1 MRTLEPANRVRIGAL
16 AIAVV
21 VLVVG
26 VGQSFSSLPMLFATA
41 SYYGQFSDSGGLS
54 KDDKVR
60 IVGMDVG
67 TVQDVKID
75 GDHVVMKFTTGT
87 RTIGTESR
95 LAIRTDTI
103 LGKKVLEI
111 EPRGTQPLRPGGVLP
126 LGQSTTP
133 YQIYDAFF
141 DVTKAAAGWNIE
153 TVKKSLN
160 VLSHTID
167 QTYPHLSAA
176 LDGVAKFSDTLGKRD
191 AQLKH
196 LLAEARKVAGVL
208 GDRSKQINALLANA
222 QELLAAFNE
231 RGRAIQALLVNVS
244 AFSTQVRGL
253 INDNPNLHHLLEQ
266 LRTVTDVLVAHKN
279 DLVSVLS
286 TLRNYT
292 AALSEAVGSGPYFK
306 VMIANLLPYQILQP
320 WVDAAFKKRGID
332 PENFW
337 RSAGLPAFR
346 WPDPNGTRFPNG
358 APPPAPPVLEGTP
371 DHPGPAVA
379 PGSPCSYAPPLELP
393 AAAGQPDALRGCRS
407 RPRSLRAQRA
417 ISGVARC
424 ALVAAEPERPAPGA
438 GDPDRRAARRPGAR
452 AAGHTGA
459 VAAESAAGRPHR
471 RLATGR
477 SDSATVDVCARAA
490 TRTAQR
496 HRGPARSY
504 RPRSSRPAGRE
515 VVANEHDLRYPQAAA
530 AATVARGGDHRITGY
545 GRRSRRCSRSGWQLY
560 KKLTNNTVVAY
571 FPAANAL
578 YAGDKVE
585 IMGIRVGAIDKI
597 EPAGDKMKVTFHYR
611 NKYKVPANASAVILN
626 PTLVASR
633 SIQLEP
639 PYKGGPTLP
648 DNAVIP
654 EERTQVPVEWDD
666 LRNDITHIISQLGP
680 TKEQKQGA
688 IR

>member
-16 AIAVV
+16 AIVVV

-41 SYYGQFSDSGGLS
+41 SYYGQFTDSGGLN
-54 KDDKVR
+54 KNDKVR

-95 LAIRTDTI
+95 LAIKTDTI

-111 EPRGTQPLRPGGVLP
+111 EPRGTQPLRPNGMLP

-141 DVTKAAAGWNIE
+141 DVTKAAAGWNID

-167 QTYPHLSAA
+167 QTYPHLSGA
-176 LDGVAKFSDTLGKRD
+176 LDGVAKFSDTIGKRD

-196 LLAEARKVAGVL
+196 LLAEARKVASVL
-208 GDRSKQINALLANA
+208 GDRSKQINALLVNA
-222 QELLAAFNE
+222 EELLAAFNE
-231 RGRAIQALLVNVS
+231 RGRAIQTLLVNVS

-266 LRTVTDVLVAHKN
+266 LSTVTDVLVAHKN
-279 DLVSVLS
+279 DLVTVLT

-306 VMIANLLPYQILQP
+306 VMIANLLPYQVLQP

-379 PGSPCSYAPPLELP
+379 PGSPCSYTPPPELLPRPGNPMPCAGVDQGQGPFGPNGPYP
-393 AAAGQPDALRGCRS
+393 ALPDVLSSPPNPNGL
-407 RPRSLRAQRA
+407 P
-417 ISGVARC
+417 
-424 ALVAAEPERPAPGA
+424 PAPGIPIA
-438 GDPDRRAARRPGAR
+438 GRPGAPAPGVPGTPVPLPPKAPPGAR
-452 AAGHTGA
+452 TEGLQPAGPTPPPSTFAPGL
-459 VAAESAAGRPHR
+459 PP
-471 RLATGR
+471 
-477 SDSATVDVCARAA
+477 
-490 TRTAQR
+490 
-496 HRGPARSY
+496 GPAA
-504 RPRSSRPAGRE
+504 PPGPGPQLPAPFITPDGTGGSS
-515 VVANEHDLRYPQAAA
+515 Q
-530 AATVARGGDHRITGY
+530 
-545 GRRSRRCSRSGWQLY
+545 
-560 KKLTNNTVVAY
+560 
-571 FPAANAL
+571 
-578 YAGDKVE
+578 
-585 IMGIRVGAIDKI
+585 
-597 EPAGDKMKVTFHYR
+597 
-611 NKYKVPANASAVILN
+611 
-626 PTLVASR
+626 
-633 SIQLEP
+633 
-639 PYKGGPTLP
+639 
-648 DNAVIP
+648 
-654 EERTQVPVEWDD
+654 
-666 LRNDITHIISQLGP
+666 
-680 TKEQKQGA
+680 
-688 IR
+688 